1 MTQITMPL
9 DDESVTRL
17 QELAR
22 QRGETVE
29 QTAQALLLSTLPPS
43 AAASAPLAAHLA
55 PDDPDGSRLIRS
67 LAGSIPFWPG
77 SEGKVTHTTN
87 EEIDRILAEEAMN
100 PHEDE

>member
-43 AAASAPLAAHLA
+43 AAASAPLAAHRV
-55 PDDPDGSRLIRS
+55 SQS
-67 LAGSIPFWPG
+67 S
-77 SEGKVTHTTN
+77 T
-87 EEIDRILAEEAMN
+87 
-100 PHEDE
+100 